1 VNIETALEANPMFAE
16 TCKPGMR
23 ALDDP
28 AMSSEPLAA
37 FHAAT
42 GDTSLDAALL
52 QITPA
57 ASEVIALLS
66 ACSLPGR
73 LRGRPISLRF
83 GLSADGRHSGSG
95 FRDCSAGSTST

>member
-1 VNIETALEANPMFAE
+1 
-16 TCKPGMR
+16 MR

-42 GDTSLDAALL
+42 GDASLNAALL

-57 ASEVIALLS
+57 ASEVIALVRMQL
-66 ACSLPGR
+66 ARTFTGLVHLPWLWSFGR
-73 LRGRPISLRF
+73 WT
-83 GLSADGRHSGSG
+83 AQ
-95 FRDCSAGSTST
+95 

>member
-1 VNIETALEANPMFAE
+1 MHRIGLFVCHGHDSSSQEEKRDVNIETALEANPMFAE

-42 GDTSLDAALL
+42 GRYE
-52 QITPA
+52 P
-57 ASEVIALLS
+57 
-66 ACSLPGR
+66 
-73 LRGRPISLRF
+73 
-83 GLSADGRHSGSG
+83 
-95 FRDCSAGSTST
+95 